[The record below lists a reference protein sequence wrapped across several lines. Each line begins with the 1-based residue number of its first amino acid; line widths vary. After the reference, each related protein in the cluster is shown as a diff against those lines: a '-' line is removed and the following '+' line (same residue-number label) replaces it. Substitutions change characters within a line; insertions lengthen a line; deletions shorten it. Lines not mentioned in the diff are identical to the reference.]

1 MWIGISAAAG
11 EQVDI
16 PIITWYLASHVW
28 QGDSECCIDDMD
40 LLVSLDAGNHPSHPT
55 GTVKAYHA
63 SWWSGKVPPDSMQT
77 MNNGIIEECLRYHQT
92 QCDSILK
99 TCQQVAPPN
108 AVLPCCPCT
117 LYRGVALD
125 ALHDLHTVHNTM
137 QGREAAFDN
146 QCWLT
151 ARRASAFYSLY
162 ETALLKESLNPEA
175 GYVSALPAVPA
186 AAAAQ
191 MATTL
196 AGYSGCPTRRSRA
209 KAREQAALT
218 NQQLA
223 ELLQQ
228 HFEAEH
234 NHYGQHP
241 SLKWTWGVNV
251 DASNIRDMY

>member
-1 MWIGISAAAG
+1 MWIGISATAG

-16 PIITWYLASHVW
+16 PIITRYLASCIW
-28 QGDSECCIDDMD
+28 QGDSECCIDDMY
-40 LLVSLDAGNHPSHPT
+40 LLMSLDAGNHPSHPSS
-55 GTVKAYHA
+55 TVKAYHA
-63 SWWSGKVPPDSMQT
+63 SWWSSKVLPDSMQT

-92 QCDSILK
+92 QCNSIPK
-99 TCQQVAPPN
+99 THWQVSPPD
-108 AVLPCCPCT
+108 AVLPCHPCT

-125 ALHDLHTVHNTM
+125 ALHDLRTVRNTM
-137 QGREAAFDN
+137 QGREAAFNN
-146 QCWLT
+146 QHWLT

-175 GYVSALPAVPA
+175 GYVSAPPA

-191 MATTL
+191 MGTTQ
-196 AGYSGCPTRRSRA
+196 AGYSGRPTCRSRA

-218 NQQLA
+218 NRELA

-241 SLKWTWGVNV
+241 SLKWTWGVDV
-251 DASNIRDMY
+251 DASDICDMY